1 MKRAPKHKRDKEEL
15 SFYKSVTPI
24 VGDYI
29 VKDVFRWLLSDKIK
43 KVAYR
48 IYEDL
53 HQISNLI
60 SAVSLFM

>member
-1 MKRAPKHKRDKEEL
+1 MKTAPKHKRDKEEL

-43 KVAYR
+43 KVAVIHFSRSTTEYMR
-48 IYEDL
+48 TYIKL
-53 HQISNLI
+53 PT
-60 SAVSLFM
+60 